1 MLFTD
6 NLQFGFKKGLS
17 CSDAIFTLSETIEY
31 HCDGGST
38 VCAAELYISKA
49 IELLFITNS
58 DILIKAVLPKCFIA
72 NLIK

>member
-31 HCDGGST
+31 HWDRDST
-38 VCAAELYISKA
+38 VYAAEFYISKA
-49 IELLFITNS
+49 FECVTHYEF
-58 DILIKAVLPKCFIA
+58 
-72 NLIK
+72 